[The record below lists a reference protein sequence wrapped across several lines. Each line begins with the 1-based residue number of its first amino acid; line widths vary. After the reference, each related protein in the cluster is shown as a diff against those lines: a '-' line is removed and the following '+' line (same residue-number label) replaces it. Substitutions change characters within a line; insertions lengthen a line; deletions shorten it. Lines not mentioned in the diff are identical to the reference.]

1 MLCMLCYVCKDSQ
14 TTAYIKY
21 IYADTSCFWLIK
33 MLLPINFNSSVTKQT
48 HTYIYIYIKIE
59 SRNSIGKLSFLCCIA
74 DIKIAWIN
82 PRM

>member
-48 HTYIYIYIKIE
+48 HIYIYIYIYIL
-59 SRNSIGKLSFLCCIA
+59 RLSPETQLENWAFCA
-74 DIKIAWIN
+74 V
-82 PRM
+82 

>member
-48 HTYIYIYIKIE
+48 HTYIYIYIL
-59 SRNSIGKLSFLCCIA
+59 RLSPETQLENWAFCA
-74 DIKIAWIN
+74 V
-82 PRM
+82 

>member
-48 HTYIYIYIKIE
+48 HIYIYIY
-59 SRNSIGKLSFLCCIA
+59 
-74 DIKIAWIN
+74 
-82 PRM
+82 